1 MTPCRDPSPQKR
13 PRASGTR
20 NSLSLSLFVKLLT
33 YEENGLDAVVA
44 FPSGEPEWALGGDG
58 AELISLSTF

>member
-20 NSLSLSLFVKLLT
+20 NSLSLSLFVKLLA
-33 YEENGLDAVVA
+33 YAVDGPGSLVGDAA
-44 FPSGEPEWALGGDG
+44 AAPGALGAGN
-58 AELISLSTF
+58 L